1 MKQLIAFS
9 KKEFLEVWRTG
20 KFLILFLIF
29 VLFGIMNPAIAKL
42 TPWMMEQFATSLEE
56 SGLIVG
62 EVTVN
67 AMTSWTQFYKNVPM
81 GLIIFLLI
89 FSGILATELQKGT
102 LINMLTKGLSRNLV
116 IIAKLLVMIVLWTFN
131 YWSCFFITYS
141 YNEYFWDNDI
151 VNHLYFSAFCV
162 YLFGIWLIAL
172 LILISTIVTTTS
184 FVTVGTGVVFFI
196 VYMLSLLPDIKRYF
210 PTKLLDASGV
220 LVEVGKV
227 EDYTVSIWITVI
239 VSMIQLVIAMMVFYK
254 KKL

>member
-81 GLIIFLLI
+81 GLIVFLLI

-116 IIAKLLVMIVLWTFN
+116 IIAKTIVMIVLWTFN
-131 YWSCFFITYS
+131 YWSCFFITYV
-141 YNEYFWDNDI
+141 YNEYFWDNKI
-151 VNHLYFSAFCV
+151 ANHIYFSAFCV
-162 YLFGIWLIAL
+162 YLFGIWLITL
-172 LILISTIVTTTS
+172 LMLMSTIATTTS
-184 FVTVGTGVVFFI
+184 FVTVGTGIVFFV
-196 VYMLSLLPDIKRYF
+196 VYMLSLLPDMKGYLPI
-210 PTKLLDASGV
+210 KLLDASGL

-227 EDYTVSIWITVI
+227 GDYAIIIWITVI
-239 VSMIQLVIAMMVFYK
+239 ISVIQLAVAMGMFYK
-254 KKL
+254 KKI

>member
-20 KFLILFLIF
+20 KFLILVLIF

-56 SGLIVG
+56 SGLVVT

-81 GLIIFLLI
+81 GLIVFLLI
-89 FSGILATELQKGT
+89 FSGILTTELQKGT
-102 LINMLTKGLSRNLV
+102 LVNMLTKGLSRNFV
-116 IIAKLLVMIVLWTFN
+116 IIAKVFVMIVLWAFN
-131 YWSCFFITYS
+131 YWLCFFITYS
-141 YNEYFWDNDI
+141 YNEYFWENDI

-162 YLFGIWLIAL
+162 YLIGIWLITL
-172 LILISTIVTTTS
+172 LIFMSTVATTTS

-196 VYMLSLLPDIKRYF
+196 VYMLSLLPNMKGYL
-210 PTKLLDASGV
+210 PTKLLDASGL
-220 LVEVGKV
+220 LVGVGEVG
-227 EDYTVSIWITVI
+227 DYTISIWVTIIVSI
-239 VSMIQLVIAMMVFYK
+239 IQLVVAMRVFYK
-254 KKL
+254 KKI

>member
-56 SGLIVG
+56 SGLVVT

-67 AMTSWTQFYKNVPM
+67 AMTSWTQFYKNVPI

-116 IIAKLLVMIVLWTFN
+116 IIAKLLAMIVLWTFN

-141 YNEYFWDNDI
+141 YNEYFWANDI

-172 LILISTIVTTTS
+172 LILMSTIVTTTS

-196 VYMLSLLPDIKRYF
+196 VYMLGLLPDMKGYL
-210 PTKLLDASGV
+210 PTKLLDSSGL

-227 EDYTVSIWITVI
+227 GDYTASICITVI
-239 VSMIQLVIAMMVFYK
+239 VSVIQLVIAMRVFYK
-254 KKL
+254 KKI

>member
-81 GLIIFLLI
+81 GLIVFLLI

-116 IIAKLLVMIVLWTFN
+116 IIAKTIVMIVLWTFN
-131 YWSCFFITYS
+131 YWSCFFVTYV
-141 YNEYFWDNDI
+141 YNEYFWDNKI
-151 VNHLYFSAFCV
+151 ANHIYFSAFCV
-162 YLFGIWLIAL
+162 YLFGIWLITL
-172 LILISTIVTTTS
+172 LMLMSTIATTTS
-184 FVTVGTGVVFFI
+184 FVTVGTGIVFFV
-196 VYMLSLLPDIKRYF
+196 VYMLSLLPDMKGYL
-210 PTKLLDASGV
+210 PTKLLDASGL

-227 EDYTVSIWITVI
+227 GDYAISIWITVI
-239 VSMIQLVIAMMVFYK
+239 VSVIQLAVSMRVFYK
-254 KKL
+254 KKI